1 MMQNKET
8 KKKPVIG
15 ITGGIG
21 CGKSEVM
28 ALLQE
33 HFGAAVLLTDLIA
46 HDLMKPGE
54 VNYREI
60 CHAFGEEILCDD
72 KTIDRKKLG
81 ALVFSEKEKLNLL
94 NSITH
99 PNVMIET
106 RRRIEEYQKQEKYQL
121 ICLESALLFDTPLAE
136 ECDQIWYIYASEE
149 IRIQRLME
157 GRGYT
162 KEHCLRVIHKQLS
175 EHDFR
180 KRADVIIDNSG
191 TVEDTYGQIQR
202 ILAK

>member
-1 MMQNKET
+1 MMQNKEMG
-8 KKKPVIG
+8 KKPVIG

-28 ALLQE
+28 TLLQE

-54 VNYREI
+54 INYREI

-81 ALVFSEKEKLNLL
+81 ALVFSDKEKLNLL

-106 RRRIEEYQKQEKYQL
+106 RRRIEKCQQQKQYQMT
-121 ICLESALLFDTPLAE
+121 CLESALLFDTPLAE

-149 IRIQRLME
+149 IRIQRLMK

-162 KEHCLRVIHKQLS
+162 KDHCLRVIRKQLS
-175 EHDFR
+175 EQDFR

-191 TVEDTYGQIQR
+191 TVEDTYAQIQR
-202 ILAK
+202 ILGK